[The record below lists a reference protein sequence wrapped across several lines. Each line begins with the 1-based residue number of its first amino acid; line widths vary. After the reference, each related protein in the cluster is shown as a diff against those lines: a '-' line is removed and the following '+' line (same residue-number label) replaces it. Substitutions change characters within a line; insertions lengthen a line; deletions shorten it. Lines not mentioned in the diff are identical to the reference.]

1 VTCCHWG
8 AGCPV
13 CRPDEP
19 APKPLTTT
27 EILEACYDVCEARD
41 AEVKAFAGLAADEL
55 DRLTKRVVELEAQ
68 LYDVCEARD
77 AEVKAFAG
85 LAADELDRLT
95 KRVVELEAQ
104 LGAKDRAHAE
114 TVCALEAR
122 LSRLAGGN

>member
-68 LYDVCEARD
+68 L
-77 AEVKAFAG
+77 
-85 LAADELDRLT
+85 
-95 KRVVELEAQ
+95 
-104 LGAKDRAHAE
+104 GAKDRAHAE